1 MQSSDSSQHEDGRF
15 EPRKKRNEKYLLK
28 IRGLTGGAKAQLA
41 QQRADSAAVSKA
53 DSQTARKERNKLAA
67 KNTRERKKVHTEL
80 MENKISELQM
90 ELKFIQ
96 DQVKLAKI
104 NRSTENMM
112 KVIYGFKNL
121 NQRECAD
128 PLATAKE
135 RIDIIRSSNIQIPER
150 RLLIESHFEQFVEH
164 TQTPF
169 FRYFCSTAM
178 FKKDFFSDGKPPS
191 ELCHHLGE
199 LLGLSHSQGAA
210 LAGLQ
215 PQFNNVGLRF
225 RE

>member
-1 MQSSDSSQHEDGRF
+1 MQSSDSSQIDDSKT
-15 EPRKKRNEKYLLK
+15 EPRKRRNEKYLLK
-28 IRGLTGGAKAQLA
+28 IRGLAGAGEVILT
-41 QQRADSAAVSKA
+41 QQPGDSAQVSKA
-53 DSQTARKERNKLAA
+53 DSQAARKERNKVAA

-121 NQRECAD
+121 NQRGDTD

-164 TQTPF
+164 VQTPF
-169 FRYFCSTAM
+169 FQYFCSTATH
-178 FKKDFFSDGKPPS
+178 KKDFFSDGKTQS
-191 ELCHHLGE
+191 EICTHLKE
-199 LLGLSHSQGAA
+199 LLDLSNTQLAS

-215 PQFNNVGLRF
+215 PQFSNVALRF
-225 RE
+225 GE